1 MLIFFFVCQLCQE
14 NVSYLE
20 YHKTCGF
27 SRQLCKFTQAF
38 AGEIFFFWALY
49 TYVCNMFSKVWNYLM
64 IDMIVNVFRLWYGES
79 SQFLT

>member
-38 AGEIFFFWALY
+38 AGEIFFFLGFV
-49 TYVCNMFSKVWNYLM
+49 YVCLQYVFKSLELPYDRYDSECFSTLVW
-64 IDMIVNVFRLWYGES
+64 
-79 SQFLT
+79 